1 MALPSSLFNQAN
13 NDRSDTE
20 LVTATLAGDRNAFR
34 AIVERY
40 QGRLFRVALGL
51 IKNPSDAE
59 DIVQESFVKAFLSL
73 GSFKQQGSLYSWL
86 HRITFNMAL
95 DQKRRNQRRGGEHFE
110 YLESADVYSRS
121 VYSQGAR
128 GGDSSDTANA
138 DDSPP
143 ALLNE
148 QSAAANA
155 IDPQTALLKR
165 EAIQRMAAAIEAL
178 SDEHRA
184 VITLREIDGL
194 DYDQIAQALGVPR
207 GTVMSRLYYARK
219 ALQEA
224 LR

>member
-1 MALPSSLFNQAN
+1 MALPSSLLDQDN
-13 NDRSDTE
+13 NERSDTD
-20 LVTATLAGDRNAFR
+20 LVTASIAGDRNAFR

-51 IKNPSDAE
+51 IKNRSDAE

-95 DQKRRNQRRGGEHFE
+95 DQKRRNLSRGGEHFE
-110 YLESADVYSRS
+110 YLESANVYSK
-121 VYSQGAR
+121 
-128 GGDSSDTANA
+128 GDSHEPQK
-138 DDSPP
+138 DDES
-143 ALLNE
+143 ARAFFHE
-148 QSAAANA
+148 ESAAANA

-165 EAIQRMAAAIEAL
+165 EAIQRFAAAMEKL

-184 VITLREIDGL
+184 VVTLREIDGL

-207 GTVMSRLYYARK
+207 GTVMSRLYYARR

-224 LR
+224 LS